1 MNPTTMEITGMLN
14 RDGLADVIWNRWDV
28 WNNQRA
34 GWVSEKE
41 ELRNF
46 LFATDT
52 SHTVHETGEVPW
64 KNKTTLPKLCQIRD
78 NLHANY
84 ISSLFP
90 NDDWLKW
97 EGYTLKDEE
106 LQKRS
111 AIQAY
116 MSNKTREGGLRN
128 TVSKLLYD
136 YIDYGI
142 AIADVRWTNETKVDG
157 ETGEKIP
164 GYVGPKLVR
173 VSPHDIVFDPTAPSF
188 EGSVKITR
196 SLMRFGELKLMAM
209 NTPNEWIDS
218 AIAYAEETRSK
229 IGSYKKDD
237 FNKAAGY
244 SVDGFGNLYEYYQSG
259 YVEVLEF
266 EGTLHDPDTGE
277 LLDDHIITVIDR
289 QLVARKEPIP
299 AWKRGGMKVF
309 TSWRKRPDNLYG
321 MGPLDNL
328 VGMQYRLDH
337 LENAKA
343 DAWDLTVTP
352 MFKIIGDVDEFE
364 FYPGGEVHIA
374 EGGDV
379 QPLVVPAQA
388 IQANNEI
395 GILMQLMEEFAGA
408 PKQAMGIRTPGEKTA
423 FEVQALENAAGRIF
437 QEKITQFEVELLEPA
452 LNNMLEVAVRNMN
465 GSDMLR
471 VMDDDLGVAQFLSIT
486 KEDITA
492 KGKLRPIGARHFAQ
506 RSQLIQNL
514 TGIANTQVWPKI
526 ERHMSDKALAK
537 LVEDA
542 LQLQRFAL
550 VSDNAGL
557 FDQAESQRIMNQLQE
572 DVQTE
577 AATPLEGEMPPAGA
591 APV

>member
-1 MNPTTMEITGMLN
+1 MLS

-34 GWVSEKE
+34 GWIAEKE

-52 SHTVHETGEVPW
+52 SHTIQQEGVPW

-84 ISSLFP
+84 ISALFP
-90 NDDWLKW
+90 NDDWMKW

-106 LQKRS
+106 IEKRN

-116 MSNKTREGGLRN
+116 MSNKVRESKMRN

-136 YIDYGI
+136 YIDYGV
-142 AIADVRWTNETKVDG
+142 AIADTIWVDERKYDAETNET
-157 ETGEKIP
+157 IP
-164 GYVGPKLVR
+164 GYVGPMLVR
-173 VSPHDIVFDPTAPSF
+173 VSPHDIVFDPTAMSF
-188 EGSVKITR
+188 EQSPKITR
-196 SLMRFGELKLMAM
+196 RLMRFGELKLMAM
-209 NTPNEWIDS
+209 TDDSEWIQE
-218 AIAYAEETRSK
+218 AIEHAEITRAK

-259 YVEVLEF
+259 YVEILEF
-266 EGTLHDPDTGE
+266 EGNLHDPDSGE
-277 LLDDHIITVIDR
+277 LLDDYIITIIDR
-289 QLVARKEPIP
+289 QVVARKKPIP
-299 AWKRGGMKVF
+299 AWKRGGHKIF

-343 DAWDLTVTP
+343 DAWDLVVTP

-374 EGGDV
+374 ENGDV
-379 QPLVVPAQA
+379 QPLTVPAQA
-388 IQANNEI
+388 LQANNEI
-395 GILMQLMEEFAGA
+395 VGLMQLMEEFAGA

-437 QEKITQFEVELLEPA
+437 QEKITQFEMEMLEPA
-452 LNNMLEVAVRNMN
+452 LNNMLEVAVRYMN
-465 GSDMLR
+465 GADVVR
-471 VMDDDLGVAQFLSIT
+471 VMDDDLGVAQFMAIT

-492 KGKLRPIGARHFAQ
+492 KGKLRPVGARHFAQ

-514 TGIANTQVWPKI
+514 TGIANSNVWPKI
-526 ERHMSDKALAK
+526 EKHISDKALAK
-537 LVEDA
+537 MVEDS
-542 LQLQRFAL
+542 LQLQRFSM

-557 FDQAESQRIMNQLQE
+557 FDMAESQRIMNQLQE
-572 DVQTE
+572 DVEVEANTPTE
-577 AATPLEGEMPPAGA
+577 GDMM
-591 APV
+591 

>member
-34 GWVSEKE
+34 GWIAEKE

-52 SHTVHETGEVPW
+52 SHTVHNDGSIPW
-64 KNKTTLPKLCQIRD
+64 KNRTTLPKLCQIRD

-106 LQKRS
+106 IQKRN

-116 MSNKTREGGLRN
+116 MSNKTREGGMRH
-128 TVSKLLYD
+128 TASKLLYD

-142 AIADVRWTNETKVDG
+142 AIADIKWCDERKTDPQ
-157 ETGEKIP
+157 TGEVIQ

-173 VSPHDIVFDPTAPSF
+173 VSPHDIVFDPTAVTF
-188 EGSVKITR
+188 EQSPKITR

-209 NTPNEWIDS
+209 SDNSDWIQET
-218 AIAYAEETRSK
+218 IQHAEITRSK

-244 SVDGFGNLYEYYQSG
+244 TVDGFGNLYEYYQSG

-266 EGTLHDPDTGE
+266 EGTLHDPDSGE

-289 QLVARKEPIP
+289 QLVVRKEPIP
-299 AWKRGGMKVF
+299 AWKRGGHKVF
-309 TSWRKRPDNLYG
+309 TAWRKRPDNLYG

-328 VGMQYRLDH
+328 VGMQYRIDH

-343 DAWDLTVTP
+343 DAWDLVVTP

-388 IQANNEI
+388 LQVNNEI
-395 GILMQLMEEFAGA
+395 GVLMQMMEEFAGA

-437 QEKITQFEVELLEPA
+437 QEKITQFEMELLEPA
-452 LNNMLEVAVRNMN
+452 LNNMLEMAVRNMN
-465 GSDMLR
+465 GADILR

-506 RSQLIQNL
+506 RSQLMQNL
-514 TGIANTQVWPKI
+514 TGIANTNVWPKI
-526 ERHMSDKALAK
+526 ERHMSDKSLAK

-542 LQLQRFAL
+542 LQLQRFSL

-557 FDQAESQRIMNQLQE
+557 FDQAESQRLMNQLQE
-572 DVQTE
+572 DVETE
-577 AATPLEGEMPPAGA
+577 AMTPIEGEEPP
-591 APV
+591 V